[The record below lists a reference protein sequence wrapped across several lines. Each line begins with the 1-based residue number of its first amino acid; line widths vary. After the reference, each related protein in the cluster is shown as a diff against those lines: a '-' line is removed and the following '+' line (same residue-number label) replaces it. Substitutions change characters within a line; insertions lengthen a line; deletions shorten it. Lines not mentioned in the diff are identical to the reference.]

1 VSEAHQPSD
10 ADGLPAGA
18 PSASG
23 EPLEA
28 LRRALETV
36 DREPVADR
44 VAHFEQANETLTR
57 ELAEL
62 DELTSG

>member
-1 VSEAHQPSD
+1 VSEAHQPTD
-10 ADGLPAGA
+10 ADGSPPGE
-18 PSASG
+18 PSR
-23 EPLEA
+23 EPLEE
-28 LRRALETV
+28 LRRGLETV

-44 VAHFEQANETLTR
+44 VTRFEQANETLTR